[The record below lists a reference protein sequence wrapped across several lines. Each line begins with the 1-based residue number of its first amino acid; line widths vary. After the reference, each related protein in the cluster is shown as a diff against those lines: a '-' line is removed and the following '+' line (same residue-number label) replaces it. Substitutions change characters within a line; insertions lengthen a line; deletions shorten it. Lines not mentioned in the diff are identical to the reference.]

1 MPPEALSVPPVDG
14 ADILAR
20 LRPSSVAVVG
30 ASADRGKFGARIIPT
45 LLRQGFD
52 GTIYPI
58 NAKRD
63 EIDGLK
69 AYRSVGA
76 VPGPVDCVIFCVA
89 SRLIEPVLADC
100 EAKGVSLLVI
110 TSSGFGE
117 SGEPEGLRLQQAL
130 IDFARRSGCRV
141 IGPNGIGF
149 ANFVDRVCVSAGAV
163 LQWPDIPRGH
173 IGLATQSGGL
183 GLASAV
189 YIALEQGISFS
200 HIAST
205 GNEPDLGAVEFAR
218 ALVQDPE
225 TEVVAMTLEAVRDG
239 PAFLAFLDEAAA
251 AGKPVVIL
259 KSGRSDL
266 GQTMAASHT
275 GALAGSVAI
284 FEAIC
289 RQKGVV
295 LANDLDELV
304 EFSQMFV
311 KLRRSG
317 KLARLRGKR
326 PGLGVTAF
334 SVSGGH
340 VGLIADLGSLAGLAF
355 PPLAEATSKRL
366 AEALGT
372 AGAVLNP
379 IDLTGGMVTDHS
391 IWGRVLEIV
400 LDDPSIEVA
409 LPIITVANDYDPASH
424 DMIAIAGKSDKVVM
438 VPWIGGPFSGEGK
451 PLLQKSAVPIFAT
464 EARAAAAVRALDRYC
479 GVSPKPAAT
488 PRPTPPAA
496 RAILERAAAAGAASL
511 GEAPAKELLALL
523 GLPVAREVLA
533 TSREQALEAAGTMG
547 WPLVLKGQHPAI
559 LHKSEAGIVKLGL
572 RDEAAVAAAYDDIVA
587 RMERHGGKAPADG
600 VLVQEMV
607 SGTELILGT
616 SLDPI
621 YGPVVMFGLGG
632 IFVEILEDVS
642 LILPPFDREEALAAM
657 RRTRAIKLLEGA
669 RGRQPADLER
679 LADFLV
685 ALGDFALGNRDLVRE
700 IDVNPMIFLDR
711 ETDQF
716 RAVDAL
722 VVLNQS

>member
-1 MPPEALSVPPVDG
+1 MPPEIPSVPKVDG
-14 ADILAR
+14 ADILSR
-20 LRPSSVAVVG
+20 LRPRSVAVVG

-45 LLRQGFD
+45 LLRQGFT
-52 GTIYPI
+52 GKIYPI

-69 AYRSVGA
+69 AYPAVGE
-76 VPGPVDCVIFCVA
+76 VPEAVDCVIFCVA
-89 SRLIEPVLADC
+89 GRLIEPVLADC
-100 EAKGVSLLVI
+100 ERKGVRLLVI

-189 YIALEQGISFS
+189 YLALERGISFS

-218 ALVQDPE
+218 ALVQDPD

-251 AGKPVVIL
+251 AAKPVVIL

-275 GALAGSVAI
+275 GALAGSAAI

-289 RQKGVV
+289 RQRGAV

-304 EFSQMFV
+304 EFAQMFV

-317 KLARLRGKR
+317 KLAALRGRR
-326 PGLGVTAF
+326 PGQGVTAF

-355 PPLAEATSKRL
+355 PPLAEETQRRL
-366 AEALGT
+366 AEALGGS
-372 AGAVLNP
+372 GAVLNP

-391 IWGRVLEIV
+391 IWGRVLETV
-400 LDDPSIEVA
+400 LDDPAIAVA

-424 DMIAIAGKSDKVVM
+424 DMIAVAGKSDKVVM
-438 VPWIGGPFSGEGK
+438 VPWVGGPFSGEGK
-451 PLLQKSAVPIFAT
+451 PLLQDSLVPIFAT
-464 EARAAAAVRALDRYC
+464 EARAAGAVRALDQYC
-479 GVSPKPAAT
+479 AAAARPPVT
-488 PRPTPPAA
+488 PRPSPPAA
-496 RAILERAAAAGAASL
+496 RAMLEQAAAGGAESL
-511 GEAPAKELLALL
+511 GEKQAKELLALL
-523 GLPVAREVLA
+523 GLPVTREALARTREEALA
-533 TSREQALEAAGTMG
+533 AARTMG
-547 WPLVLKGQHPAI
+547 WPLVMKGQHPRI

-572 RDEAAVAAAYDDIVA
+572 SDEAAVAAAYDDIVERMA
-587 RMERHGGKAPADG
+587 RHAGPHEAAG

-607 SGTELILGT
+607 SGTELILGS

-632 IFVEILEDVS
+632 IFVEVFEDVS
-642 LILPPFDREEALAAM
+642 LIVPPFDREEALAAM

-669 RGRQPADLER
+669 RGRQPADLGR

-685 ALGDFALGNRDLVRE
+685 TLGDFAYANRDLVRE
-700 IDVNPMIFLDR
+700 IDVNPMIVVDR
-711 ETDQF
+711 PDDQF

-722 VVLNQS
+722 VVLNRP